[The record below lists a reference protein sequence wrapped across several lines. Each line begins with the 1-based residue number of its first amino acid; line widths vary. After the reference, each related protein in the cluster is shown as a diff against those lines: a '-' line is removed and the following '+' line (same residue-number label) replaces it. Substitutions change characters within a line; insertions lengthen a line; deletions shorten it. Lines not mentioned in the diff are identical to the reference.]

1 MGLWLFLKIIYIIE
15 VVTYHKSI
23 TPIKLWQETSPPVQF
38 ASKSNYA
45 RDTVSYLRSMEQSV
59 SVVSIALLGEDFEVL
74 FSAKGRAYVR
84 VSFVTVADYKQS
96 IDSRKVAE
104 ELGLSYDENS
114 LRSVAKCKPQFFNS
128 EEEAKSFTIGKVTQ
142 LSDWEQTPTKESD
155 EDEA

>member
-1 MGLWLFLKIIYIIE
+1 VCIIE
-15 VVTYHKSI
+15 VVTYQKSI
-23 TPIKLWQETSPPVQF
+23 TPIKLWQETSPPGAIRIKEQLC
-38 ASKSNYA
+38 SG
-45 RDTVSYLRSMEQSV
+45 RCSYLRSMEQSV
-59 SVVSIALLGEDFEVL
+59 SVVSIALLGEDFEVVKQPLVL

-84 VSFVTVADYKQS
+84 VSFVTTTDYKQS

-104 ELGLSYDENS
+104 ELGLEYDENS

-142 LSDWEQTPTKESD
+142 LPHGEWFDSQESDD